1 MTMTLTAQAV
11 IVLAALTT
19 AATAEPRAPRIA
31 TRVGWAYG
39 LGGELE
45 VRPARVGVIA
55 SGGYVP
61 GYGAGGYLG
70 VAWGQ
75 RRLDRPGFVA
85 EAGGF
90 RGVHNPLRVAATGLG
105 AYALIG
111 YAAPL
116 PARFGVRA
124 VLGGGVP
131 LDDPD
136 HRGSGEFLAKLT
148 VGVTW

>member
-1 MTMTLTAQAV
+1 MIATVIGAV
-11 IVLAALTT
+11 PAR
-19 AATAEPRAPRIA
+19 AEPHPPRVA
-31 TRVGWAYG
+31 TRIGWAYG

-45 VRPARVGVIA
+45 VRPGRWGVVA

-61 GYGAGGYLG
+61 DYGGGGYLG

-75 RRLDRPGFVA
+75 RRLDRRGLVA

-105 AYALIG
+105 AYLLVG

-116 PARFGVRA
+116 SGRLGVRA
-124 VLGGGVP
+124 VVGGGAP

-136 HRGSGEFLAKLT
+136 HRGSAEFLAKLT
-148 VGVTW
+148 IGVAW

>member
-1 MTMTLTAQAV
+1 MVVTIAL
-11 IVLAALTT
+11 IGRAA
-19 AATAEPRAPRIA
+19 AEPAAAAPRLA

-45 VRPARVGVIA
+45 LRPGRWGVIA

-61 GYGAGGYLG
+61 GYGAGGYVGL
-70 VAWGQ
+70 AWGL
-75 RRLDRPGFVA
+75 RGLDRRGPVG

-105 AYALIG
+105 GYVQVG

-116 PARFGVRA
+116 GGRLGLRA
-124 VLGGGVP
+124 VVGGGVP

-136 HRGSGEFLAKLT
+136 HRPSFELLAKLT
-148 VGVTW
+148 VGLTW